1 MTMNE
6 QDLYHISAESLLNY
20 LYPDDID
27 RWGVDCAG
35 TFYRNYSPDVLNL
48 DEDNWTVRLSRDSF
62 LRLLPQ
68 GLIAKDNA
76 LKGKDFEQ
84 KYEQFKKEEELLLD
98 LFRPVDTLAF
108 RSRLHIEKQATQLL
122 QERLTFVLKRYFDVD
137 LDETTNPYIRQT
149 APLLLHVS
157 QLRADFGFI
166 RDLLEQLFDCDVEM
180 KTGRYAWEEGA
191 QYAQPAVEYRLIIPR
206 LTREAYDELNQQIE
220 PFREFLC
227 EWFIPFDTKCTILIK
242 DCNQPFVLG
251 EGMMLN
257 YNTVFPES
265 LSIQNVDSK

>member
-68 GLIAKDNA
+68 GIIAKDNA

-84 KYEQFKKEEELLLD
+84 KYEQFKK
-98 LFRPVDTLAF
+98 RGGAF
-108 RSRLHIEKQATQLL
+108 AGSVQ
-122 QERLTFVLKRYFDVD
+122 
-137 LDETTNPYIRQT
+137 
-149 APLLLHVS
+149 
-157 QLRADFGFI
+157 
-166 RDLLEQLFDCDVEM
+166 
-180 KTGRYAWEEGA
+180 TGRYLGFQVSA
-191 QYAQPAVEYRLIIPR
+191 
-206 LTREAYDELNQQIE
+206 AY
-220 PFREFLC
+220 
-227 EWFIPFDTKCTILIK
+227 
-242 DCNQPFVLG
+242 
-251 EGMMLN
+251 
-257 YNTVFPES
+257 
-265 LSIQNVDSK
+265 

>member
-1 MTMNE
+1 M
-6 QDLYHISAESLLNY
+6 
-20 LYPDDID
+20 
-27 RWGVDCAG
+27 
-35 TFYRNYSPDVLNL
+35 
-48 DEDNWTVRLSRDSF
+48 
-62 LRLLPQ
+62 
-68 GLIAKDNA
+68 
-76 LKGKDFEQ
+76 
-84 KYEQFKKEEELLLD
+84 LD